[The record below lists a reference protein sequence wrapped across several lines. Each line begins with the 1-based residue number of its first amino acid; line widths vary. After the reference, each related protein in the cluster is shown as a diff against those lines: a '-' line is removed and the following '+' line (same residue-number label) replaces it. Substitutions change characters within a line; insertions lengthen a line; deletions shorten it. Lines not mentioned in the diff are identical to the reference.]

1 MFYVWQNIEV
11 VKIGIECRDLGERER
26 RLLDER
32 DRLRYLIERYRRMEI
47 VEEHARRNGLRPIR
61 PGDFAVMAVKKTD
74 VE

>member
-11 VKIGIECRDLGERER
+11 VKIGIECRQLGERER

-32 DRLRYLIERYRRMEI
+32 DRLRYLIERYRRMEL
-47 VEEHARRNGLRPIR
+47 VEEHARMSGLRPLR
-61 PGDFAVMAVKKTD
+61 PGDMAIMAVKETN